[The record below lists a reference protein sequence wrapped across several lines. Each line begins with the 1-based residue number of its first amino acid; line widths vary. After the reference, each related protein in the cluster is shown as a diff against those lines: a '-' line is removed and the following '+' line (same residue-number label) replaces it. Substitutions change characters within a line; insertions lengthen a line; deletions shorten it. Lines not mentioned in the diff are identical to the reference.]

1 MIDVGEGEPWTPY
14 LQKVN
19 QLFIEEKA
27 ARHEGDN
34 TKLTRICTDLVS
46 FVVTSRLISHL
57 KKRSTNV

>member
-1 MIDVGEGEPWTPY
+1 MIDINEGESWTPY

-34 TKLTRICTDLVS
+34 ARLTRICTDLVLLY
-46 FVVTSRLISHL
+46 FHL
-57 KKRSTNV
+57 

>member
-1 MIDVGEGEPWTPY
+1 MQQVEKMIDINEGETWTPY

-34 TKLTRICTDLVS
+34 VKLSRICTDLVP
-46 FVVTSRLISHL
+46 LYSHL
-57 KKRSTNV
+57 